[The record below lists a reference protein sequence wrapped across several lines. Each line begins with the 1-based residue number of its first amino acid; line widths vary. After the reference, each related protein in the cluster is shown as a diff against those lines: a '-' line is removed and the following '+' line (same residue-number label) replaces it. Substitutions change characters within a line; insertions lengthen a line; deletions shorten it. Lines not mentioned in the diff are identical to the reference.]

1 MSESKRKP
9 ERDPEL
15 GGLFPPMP
23 ASFSARVDEALADV
37 RAGRV
42 RRRVRPGLV
51 AAYVCAASFA
61 ALFAAALL
69 VPALRGAPQPEDG
82 RAVCELCPE
91 TTAQVDVYAAIRAA
105 VQTQLE
111 FGAQAS
117 RYTVG
122 RMEIRRKGS
131 GYAVQAEVRLYAGDA
146 GEPYDVRMVEAAV
159 EQADGCFRVT
169 QQRDLGAWPTVTPE
183 PSPRTPAPTQD
194 AAATPRQ
201 STPTPGDAQA
211 ADGVQPDGA
220 QQDGMQQEDALMQLD
235 ALAADALRRYDAARR
250 GEAASGGLEAVHQTE
265 DTALFLQEIELLEAL
280 AGRGARLPGL
290 IEPDERPAAVT
301 RERTETAAYGYVR
314 ATYRYTRLESGARGR
329 TEETFTITFDP
340 QAMAIVGVEPGQ
352 AGPLRALLDALAG
365 EQLAAG
371 FTREEA
377 NAYAA
382 EELAAQLAHG
392 TTVVYAGGK
401 AALLLPAAADEPA
414 CALTALPDGVPETAP
429 DGCAAI
435 TREQF
440 ACLSAL
446 AVGGALPPDGFA
458 LYRVEADG
466 RLTELLCGTAEA
478 LAARMAHEGAA
489 EYLVAFRFLP
499 DAAAADGA
507 ADGPVP
513 VGATPQPAP
522 AGGAQELLL
531 AVRVR

>member
-211 ADGVQPDGA
+211 ADGAQPDGA
-220 QQDGMQQEDALMQLD
+220 QDGAQQEDALMQLD

-314 ATYRYTRLESGARGR
+314 ATYRYTRLESGARG
-329 TEETFTITFDP
+329 
-340 QAMAIVGVEPGQ
+340 
-352 AGPLRALLDALAG
+352 
-365 EQLAAG
+365 
-371 FTREEA
+371 
-377 NAYAA
+377 
-382 EELAAQLAHG
+382 
-392 TTVVYAGGK
+392 TTVVYAGGE

>member
-61 ALFAAALL
+61 AL
-69 VPALRGAPQPEDG
+69 RGAPQPEDG

-122 RMEIRRKGS
+122 RLEIRRKGS

-265 DTALFLQEIELLEAL
+265 NTALFLQEIELLEAL

-301 RERTETAAYGYVR
+301 REGTETAAYGYVR

-392 TTVVYAGGK
+392 TTVVYAGGE

-440 ACLSAL
+440 ACLSTL

>member
-265 DTALFLQEIELLEAL
+265 DTALFLQEIDLLEAL
-280 AGRGARLPGL
+280 AGRAR
-290 IEPDERPAAVT
+290 AC
-301 RERTETAAYGYVR
+301 
-314 ATYRYTRLESGARGR
+314 RG
-329 TEETFTITFDP
+329 
-340 QAMAIVGVEPGQ
+340 
-352 AGPLRALLDALAG
+352 
-365 EQLAAG
+365 
-371 FTREEA
+371 
-377 NAYAA
+377 
-382 EELAAQLAHG
+382 
-392 TTVVYAGGK
+392 
-401 AALLLPAAADEPA
+401 
-414 CALTALPDGVPETAP
+414 
-429 DGCAAI
+429 
-435 TREQF
+435 
-440 ACLSAL
+440 
-446 AVGGALPPDGFA
+446 
-458 LYRVEADG
+458 
-466 RLTELLCGTAEA
+466 
-478 LAARMAHEGAA
+478 
-489 EYLVAFRFLP
+489 
-499 DAAAADGA
+499 
-507 ADGPVP
+507 
-513 VGATPQPAP
+513 
-522 AGGAQELLL
+522 
-531 AVRVR
+531 